1 MSRLVMGCMTFVTH
15 ASHVSTV
22 LAMVRVCLSLSVTS
36 CSSVETSGQIKMV
49 FGVEAFLDLS
59 YSVF

>member
-22 LAMVRVCLSLSVTS
+22 LAMVRVCLSVTS